1 MPRQDLD
8 RVVVVLCE
16 PQDPINIGNT
26 VRAMKNMGLTH
37 LRLVRPANPDPH
49 RISISA
55 PKAQDVLDAMEIFD
69 DLDSALADV
78 TFTAAL
84 SARARRARRQI
95 ARPREVAG
103 ELLQRASQGRVA
115 LLFGREDSGL
125 SNEDLDHAQLQIQ
138 IPTREDYSS
147 LNLGQAVLL
156 VCHELFLA
164 CEELPELPTHKR
176 PFGLATA
183 GQLQGMYGQIEDTLW
198 KIEFFKSGHSEG
210 IMRTL
215 RAILDRAELD
225 EREVR
230 TLRGIF
236 AEVLNYARR
245 ASGQAQ
251 RRE

>member
-1 MPRQDLD
+1 MARKDLD
-8 RVVVVLCE
+8 QVVVVLCE

-37 LRLVRPANPDPH
+37 LRLVRPANPDPQ

-55 PKAQDVLDAMEIFD
+55 PKAEDVIGAMEIFD
-69 DLDSALADV
+69 TLEEALADV

-95 ARPREVAG
+95 ARPREAAP
-103 ELLQRASQGRVA
+103 ELIERAAQGRVA

-125 SNEDLDHAQLQIQ
+125 SNEDLDHAQLQIK
-138 IPTREDYSS
+138 IPTREDNSS

-164 CEELPELPTHKR
+164 CGELPELPTHKR
-176 PFGLATA
+176 PFGLANA
-183 GQLQGMYGQIEDTLW
+183 GQLQGMYGQMEETLW
-198 KIEFFKSGHSEG
+198 QIEFFKSGVSEG

-215 RAILDRAELD
+215 RSILDRAELD
-225 EREVR
+225 EREAR

-236 AEVLNYARR
+236 AEVLHYAKR
-245 ASGQAQ
+245 AQSTDQ
-251 RRE
+251 RPE